1 MLRAF
6 DKKKVVGRLGLSRWS
21 YVSSGTADGG
31 RWLMG
36 GANPSTRLRQRK
48 RSSSPGRRRQ
58 PARFA
63 VLDLRLTVCL
73 KEVTTGKA
81 SLSATD
87 FWTGFW
93 TLFWGPIQGWIFH
106 RSAYKPASFPQ
117 HIETQAGFV
126 TIEIHLPNL
135 R

>member
-1 MLRAF
+1 MEPRLQVCGGHALLVFWQVRQYWA
-6 DKKKVVGRLGLSRWS
+6 GRE
-21 YVSSGTADGG
+21 
-31 RWLMG
+31 
-36 GANPSTRLRQRK
+36 
-48 RSSSPGRRRQ
+48 RRTE
-58 PARFA
+58 P
-63 VLDLRLTVCL
+63 
-73 KEVTTGKA
+73 ETTGEA
-81 SLSATD
+81 TLSATD

-106 RSAYKPASFPQ
+106 RSAYKPASFQQ

>member
-1 MLRAF
+1 MTGNSSQRPQLSRKGWPAAAATLF
-6 DKKKVVGRLGLSRWS
+6 FLSLAPWSALAAVGRGASGEKDMSLVRTTDQLYKAKVKPYRLR
-21 YVSSGTADGG
+21 SGT
-31 RWLMG
+31 
-36 GANPSTRLRQRK
+36 
-48 RSSSPGRRRQ
+48 RR
-58 PARFA
+58 
-63 VLDLRLTVCL
+63 C
-73 KEVTTGKA
+73 TGEA
-81 SLSATD
+81 TLSATD

-106 RSAYKPASFPQ
+106 RSAYKPASFQQ